1 MHYNIRKSYVVADAA
16 GVPGGGPRSV
26 AEGLGAGRRAAEA
39 GGARLPAAK
48 RRAACGPVP
57 GACTGSGSVKRK
69 GRRSMNRNQ
78 LRYFVAAA
86 ETRSFTKAADQ
97 FFISQTAITQ
107 QIKLLEEMLGCPL
120 FDRGT
125 RPVTLTPAGQAF
137 LAEAKAILERMDH
150 AIDRAH
156 GAATGLAGT
165 LRVGYLKGYE
175 QSEFTDF
182 LRQFHQRHTNL
193 LTTFY
198 RCTTDQLAAG
208 LLNDQFD
215 LILTWDSTNLRQE
228 ERVDWLPVEEV
239 RLVAALYAGHP
250 LAQRLRLTRREL
262 RGEPIIYMSP
272 AETLDSY
279 GDAFFMN
286 LYKEAGYRPNILFC
300 SSDIESILMMVAAE
314 EGVSILPDYSARKYS
329 PAENLVFIPLTGA
342 EEKEEVIAVWRQDTA
357 NPALAQFV
365 EALRA
370 AVPFGR

>member
-1 MHYNIRKSYVVADAA
+1 
-16 GVPGGGPRSV
+16 
-26 AEGLGAGRRAAEA
+26 
-39 GGARLPAAK
+39 
-48 RRAACGPVP
+48 
-57 GACTGSGSVKRK
+57 
-69 GRRSMNRNQ
+69 MNRNQ

-228 ERVDWLPVEEV
+228 ERVDWLQVEEV